1 MANLII
7 KLARLESSPDQSGGS
22 CFFADFEVE
31 GPDVNARVRVH
42 IPADDLD
49 EADVVRVAHD
59 TLHRIAS
66 ALADKTIEWQLS
78 SDARADLSP
87 PTQSTRSALDSRGG

>member
-1 MANLII
+1 MANLTI
-7 KLARLESSPDQSGGS
+7 KLARLESSPDQGGGS

-31 GPDVNARVRVH
+31 GPDVNARVRIH
-42 IPADDLD
+42 IPAANLD
-49 EADVVRVAHD
+49 EADVISVAHD

-66 ALADKTIEWQLS
+66 ALADKTIEWELS

-87 PTQSTRSALDSRGG
+87 PAQSTRSALDSGGG